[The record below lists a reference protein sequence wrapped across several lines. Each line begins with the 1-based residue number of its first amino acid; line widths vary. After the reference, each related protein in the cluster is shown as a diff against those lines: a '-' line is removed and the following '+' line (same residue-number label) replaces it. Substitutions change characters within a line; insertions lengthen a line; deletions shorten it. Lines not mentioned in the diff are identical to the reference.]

1 MTRDFSKHW
10 DVGVTGAVVRQGK
23 VLYVRRNYEP
33 KKGTWTLPGGY
44 AEHTETLDEAV
55 VRELREETGIEA
67 RILGVV
73 GVRSRWGE
81 AGGGV
86 LVIFRCE
93 LVSGEP
99 QSDDYEISAAEF
111 FDAEQI
117 AGLTPVFPLS
127 REIGLRVLSRE
138 DTGLIETEIPP
149 TTSAQWKAFCL
160 QA

>member
-1 MTRDFSKHW
+1 MSRDLSKQW
-10 DVGVTGAVVRQGK
+10 DVGVTGAVVRDGK

-33 KKGTWTLPGGY
+33 NKGTWTLPGGY

-55 VRELREETGIEA
+55 IRELREETGIEA
-67 RILGVV
+67 RVLGVV

-99 QSDDYEISAAEF
+99 QADDYEISATEF
-111 FDAEQI
+111 FDADQI
-117 AGLTPVFPLS
+117 AALSPVFPLS
-127 REIGLRVLSRE
+127 REIGLRVLY
-138 DTGLIETEIPP
+138 DNTVGLSETEVPP
-149 TTSAQWKAFCL
+149 STSAQWKAFVF
-160 QA
+160 

>member
-1 MTRDFSKHW
+1 MTRDLGKHW
-10 DVGVTGAVVRQGK
+10 DVGVTGAVVRDGK

-33 KKGTWTLPGGY
+33 HKGTWTLPGGY

-55 VRELREETGIEA
+55 LRELREETGIEA
-67 RILGVV
+67 RVLGVV

-99 QSDDYEISAAEF
+99 QADNYEISAAEF
-111 FDAEQI
+111 FDADQI
-117 AGLTPVFPLS
+117 AALMQVFPLS
-127 REIGLRVLSRE
+127 REIGLRVLRDS
-138 DTGLIETEIPP
+138 TVGLIETEIPP
-149 TTSAQWKAFCL
+149 TTSAQWKAFCV
-160 QA
+160 

>member
-10 DVGVTGAVVRQGK
+10 DVGVTGAVVREGK
-23 VLYVRRNYEP
+23 VLYVQRNYDP
-33 KKGTWTLPGGY
+33 HKGTWTLPGGY

-55 VRELREETGIEA
+55 IRELREETNIEA
-67 RILGVV
+67 RVLGVV

-86 LVIFRCE
+86 LVIFRCA

-99 QSDDYEISAAEF
+99 QADDYEISAAEF

-117 AGLTPVFPLS
+117 AALSPVFPLS
-127 REIGLRVLSRE
+127 REIGLRVLQS
-138 DTGLIETEIPP
+138 DDVGLIETDIPP
-149 TTSAQWKAFCL
+149 TSSAQWKAFCV
-160 QA
+160 